1 MANRLK
7 KDDLVKVLTG
17 KDKGKEG
24 KILEVNQKKGQVIVD
39 GVNISKLHKK
49 RTEKSEG
56 GIIEVARPVHQS
68 NVALICPEKKVPTKV
83 GFRAIKDGNKKRVAK
98 VSGATF

>member
-7 KDDLVKVLTG
+7 KDDLVKITTG
-17 KDKGKEG
+17 RDKGKEG
-24 KILEVNQKKGQVIVD
+24 KILELNHQKCQVIVD
-39 GVNISKLHKK
+39 GINICKLHKK

-56 GIIEVARPVHQS
+56 GIIEVARPIHQS
-68 NVALICPEKKVPTKV
+68 NVVLMCPDKKVPTKV
-83 GFRAIKDGNKKRVAK
+83 GYKSIKDGNKKRVAK